1 MINNLPYDMII
12 YITKKTRDYLDLS
25 NLRITCQLFN
35 NAIPFIR
42 LKQAKLEYLINVNN
56 NLNKCVNEDCYWDSY
71 LDVYDTHIDYRR
83 YIHTHQSALNCVM
96 LIYNNGKNIKY
107 TNIPYCYDCMKKYL
121 PTQIYP

>member
-1 MINNLPYDMII
+1 MLPESELNN
-12 YITKKTRDYLDLS
+12 
-25 NLRITCQLFN
+25 
-35 NAIPFIR
+35 IR
-42 LKQAKLEYLINVNN
+42 LYIRNSLFENNCVVIYNNKIRKCNN